1 MHHII
6 NSNRHQNNVSTM
18 IGQIKKKIFTYIMG
32 ADHRYQFYI
41 NIDDQLHIKS
51 SPVLFRRFVF

>member
-1 MHHII
+1 
-6 NSNRHQNNVSTM
+6 
-18 IGQIKKKIFTYIMG
+18 MG

-51 SPVLFRRFVF
+51 SPVYFVDCVLISFVGERLSVDAVEIESVTINLNNP

>member
-6 NSNRHQNNVSTM
+6 NSNRNQNNVSTM
-18 IGQIKKKIFTYIMG
+18 IGQIKKKLRLFMG
-32 ADHRYQFYI
+32 AYHRYQFYI